1 MNIMEKSLNL
11 HRKMKGKISIKNN
24 CDIKNTKDLSLVYTP
39 GVASSCLRINEQPDE
54 AYNLTA
60 KNNTVAVISD
70 GSAVLGLGN
79 IGPLAAIPVMEGK
92 CAIFKRFAGLDAIPI
107 VLDTQDTEEIIRTI
121 TYLSPSFGGINLE
134 DISAPRCFEIER
146 RLRETLDI
154 PVFHDDQHGT
164 AIASGAALINA
175 LKIVGKDLDK
185 AHIVINGA
193 GSAGIAIAHFLL
205 ELGVRNLVVC
215 DKYGIIDETDERL
228 NEAQITMAKKTNQ
241 RGVRGGL
248 RDALK
253 HADVLI
259 GVSVGNI
266 VDADMVSNMG
276 VDPIVFALA
285 NPTPEISREEA
296 IRGGARIYG
305 AGLSDEPNQINNA
318 LVFPG
323 LFKGLLSARARQVT
337 THMEVAACKA
347 LANVIPDRDLNENA
361 IVPDIFNE
369 GVARVISEA
378 VMDAAKN
385 Q

>member
-11 HRKMKGKISIKNN
+11 HRKLKGKISIKNN
-24 CDIKNTKDLSLVYTP
+24 FDIHDTKDLSLVYTP
-39 GVASSCLRINEQPDE
+39 GVASSCLRINEQPEE

-121 TYLSPSFGGINLE
+121 TYLAPSFGGINLE

-175 LKIVGKDLDK
+175 LKMVKKDLDK
-185 AHIVINGA
+185 VQIVINGA
-193 GSAGIAIAHFLL
+193 GSAGIAISHFLL

-215 DKYGIIDETDERL
+215 DKYGIMDETDERL
-228 NEAQITMAKKTNQ
+228 NDAQKKLAGMTNEKKI
-241 RGVRGGL
+241 RGTL
-248 RDALK
+248 YDALQG
-253 HADVLI
+253 ADVLI

-266 VDADMVSNMG
+266 VDQKMIRNMAN
-276 VDPIVFALA
+276 DPIVFALA
-285 NPTPEISREEA
+285 NPTPEISRDEA
-296 IRGGARIYG
+296 LKGGARIYG

-323 LFKGLLSARARQVT
+323 LFKGLLRARVRQVT
-337 THMEVAACKA
+337 TRMEVAACKA
-347 LANVIPDRDLNENA
+347 LAGIIHDEDLSENGIIPN
-361 IVPDIFNE
+361 IFHE
-369 GVARVISEA
+369 DVARVISEA
-378 VMDAAKN
+378 IMDATN
-385 Q
+385 NT

>member
-1 MNIMEKSLNL
+1 MNIMDKSLQL
-11 HRKMKGKISIKNN
+11 HRKLKGKISIKNN
-24 CDIKNTKDLSLVYTP
+24 CDIKDTKDLSLVYTP
-39 GVASSCLRINEQPDE
+39 GVASSCLRINEHPDE

-107 VLDTQDTEEIIRTI
+107 VLDTQDTEEIIKTI
-121 TYLSPSFGGINLE
+121 THLSPSFGGINLE

-146 RLRETLDI
+146 RLREALDI

-193 GSAGIAIAHFLL
+193 GSAGIAISNFLL

-228 NEAQITMAKKTNQ
+228 NDAQKKLAGMTNE
-241 RGVRGGL
+241 RKIKGTL
-248 RDALK
+248 YEALK
-253 HADVLI
+253 GADVLI

-266 VDADMVSNMG
+266 VDAKMVENMS
-276 VDPIVFALA
+276 DEPIVFALA
-285 NPTPEISREEA
+285 NPTPEIRREEA
-296 IRGGARIYG
+296 LKGGARIYG

-323 LFKGLLSARARQVT
+323 LFKGLLSARVRQVT
-337 THMEVAACKA
+337 TRMEVAACKA
-347 LANVIPDRDLNENA
+347 LAGVVKDEDLNENG
-361 IVPDIFNE
+361 IIPNIFNE
-369 GVARVISEA
+369 DVARVISQAIIDENR
-378 VMDAAKN
+378 DR
-385 Q
+385 